1 MRNNIL
7 DQLDQAR
14 KLILSGDAGK
24 AFQIMQKVEEDLAQ
38 ATAEAES
45 ASAIRDRLDRI
56 LALAAAAQRGVTQ
69 AEARLAEILKSAHH
83 LTTYDR
89 SGKSCETPLSER
101 ILKRI

>member
-14 KLILSGDAGK
+14 KLILSGEAEK
-24 AFQIMQKVEEDLAQ
+24 SFQIMQKVEEGLAQ
-38 ATAEAES
+38 ATAEPES

>member
-1 MRNNIL
+1 MRNDIL

-14 KLILSGDAGK
+14 KLILSGDTEK
-24 AFQIMQKVEEDLAQ
+24 AFRIMQKVEESLTQ
-38 ATAEAES
+38 TTAEPES
-45 ASAIRDRLDRI
+45 ASAIRDKLDRI
-56 LALAAAAQRGVTQ
+56 LSLAAAAQRGVTQ
-69 AEARLAEILKSAHH
+69 AEARVAEILKSAHH